1 MKDIIDTNINNLNSL
16 RDNVALLERIDEV
29 ISLLT
34 STLKQGLPLLVCGNG
49 GSASDALH
57 ITGELVGRF
66 NFDRQPLN
74 VICLNSNITVIT
86 AWANDV
92 SYDSVFSRQVEAHGV
107 KGGVLWGLSTSGNS
121 KNVVQAFKIA
131 RNIGMKTIAFT
142 GEAGGKLASIS
153 DFLINV
159 PSNETPRIQ
168 ELHIMLY
175 HFICANVEI
184 NMKKIKLQEREP

>member
-142 GEAGGKLASIS
+142 GEAGGELASIS
-153 DFLINV
+153 DYLINV